1 MKIAI
6 STSAASLESLVDP
19 RFGRAARFVIFDTE
33 TQEWITYPNPG
44 LSASGGAGVQAAQF
58 IASHGAQVAISGDF
72 GPNAYNTLSAAGVQM
87 FQVPSGTA
95 FTAREVLIRYRRGQL
110 KQVTTPNRPGYHSP
124 RGRAWVGL

>member
-6 STSAASLESLVDP
+6 STSAASLDSLVDP

-33 TQEWITYPNPG
+33 AQEWTTYPNPA
-44 LSASGGAGVQAAQF
+44 LNAKGGAGVQAAQF

-72 GPNAYNTLSAAGVQM
+72 GPNAYKTLSAAGVQM

-95 FTAREVLIRYRRGQL
+95 FTARELLVRYRRRQL
-110 KQVTTPNRPGYHSP
+110 KQATAPNRPGYHSP
-124 RGRAWVGL
+124 RGSAWMGL